1 MFTRMTNE
9 NGQSIDI
16 YENPSEHYTGMNFLP
31 PPTSLLT
38 NPFAIKDLDIS
49 PIKKQEE
56 TRPFGMYTNFICL
69 FNFCFFFKMSFE
81 FSCSFFSRF

>member
-38 NPFAIKDLDIS
+38 NLHTRIQAILDLGTWFPYIKLIWKEYIRLTRIPCNKIIFFA
-49 PIKKQEE
+49 
-56 TRPFGMYTNFICL
+56 
-69 FNFCFFFKMSFE
+69 
-81 FSCSFFSRF
+81 

>member
-1 MFTRMTNE
+1 MGIHYGLFFYFQDNVPSMFTRMTNE

-31 PPTSLLT
+31 PPTTLLT

-56 TRPFGMYTNFICL
+56 TRPFGMY
-69 FNFCFFFKMSFE
+69 
-81 FSCSFFSRF
+81 